1 MPRLAAFSHSSERP
15 SPSMSCAQP
24 ACRAHT
30 PILPGAAQLPQ
41 SYWLHEPTGLP
52 TQLSLKQSTRGA
64 SAQFRPQP
72 PQFGIA
78 LVALSQPAA
87 GLQSPKPVLHEAMPH
102 DDAAQPGE
110 ALGSAGQMVPHAP
123 QLSGSLLVTCSQ
135 PFVGS
140 RSQSPKPGLQL
151 TTVQVPGLAPLQLTV
166 ELGTD
171 VQAVLQQI
179 VPTQWLF
186 AHWLSV
192 VHEAPFG
199 RLVNSVAPTA

>member
-52 TQLSLKQSTRGA
+52 TQLSLKQSTPGA

-87 GLQSPKPVLHEAMPH
+87 GLQSPKPVLHEPMPH
-102 DDAAQPGE
+102 DEAKQP
-110 ALGSAGQMVPHAP
+110 AVAFGSAGQIVPQPP
-123 QLSGSLLVTCSQ
+123 QWFGSVAVSLSQ
-135 PFVGS
+135 PLPTTP
-140 RSQSPKPGLQL
+140 SQFAKVPVQPAMTQAPAPELQPK
-151 TTVQVPGLAPLQLTV
+151 VVPAM
-166 ELGTD
+166 LG
-171 VQAVLQQI
+171 QAD
-179 VPTQWLF
+179 
-186 AHWLSV
+186 
-192 VHEAPFG
+192 
-199 RLVNSVAPTA
+199 